1 MFYDFLQVLAVY
13 FYELKQFK
21 DKELAKYPATG
32 K

>member
-1 MFYDFLQVLAVY
+1 MFYDFLQQLALY

-21 DKELAKYPATG
+21 DKELSKYPTTG